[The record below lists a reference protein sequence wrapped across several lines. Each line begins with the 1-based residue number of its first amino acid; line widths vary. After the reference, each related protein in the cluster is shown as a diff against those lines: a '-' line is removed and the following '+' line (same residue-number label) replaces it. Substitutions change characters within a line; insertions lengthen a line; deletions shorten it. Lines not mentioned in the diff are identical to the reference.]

1 MFQIGEFSKLARVS
15 KRLLHHY
22 EDIGLFKP
30 AHVDQFSGYRYY
42 SANQIPLLNKI
53 LALRDLGFTLEQIA
67 DMLQNNIPEQEIRG
81 MLRMKQAETEKTI
94 QQEQLRLKGI
104 EARLQMLDMT
114 DADLD
119 VVIKEIPE
127 THFLSTRQSI
137 EKPEDVINLVQVIL
151 QQTPNHIS
159 GNQLGRF
166 MAVIHTEEFRH
177 ENNDVDLGF
186 ITKKLITKPLEL
198 SSCTLNPKTL
208 PKVTSMATAVQ
219 VGGAELVFMA
229 LGKIAAWIE
238 QNGYMIAGPYRE
250 LVLEAGTL
258 SEMNNSLI
266 EIQMPVKP
274 KD

>member
-127 THFLSTRQSI
+127 MPRVALPKTRFLRILEVLITNAVEAMSANEEDRKLVLRCYKTRGRVWL
-137 EKPEDVINLVQVIL
+137 EVEDNGCGIH
-151 QQTPNHIS
+151 PNDQHMIF
-159 GNQLGRF
+159 NQ
-166 MAVIHTEEFRH
+166 
-177 ENNDVDLGF
+177 GF
-186 ITKKLITKPLEL
+186 STKKKSSSFGLHYCANVIKEMGGHIKCKSPGPGLGARFILEL
-198 SSCTLNPKTL
+198 PEQKHS
-208 PKVTSMATAVQ
+208 VVQ
-219 VGGAELVFMA
+219 A
-229 LGKIAAWIE
+229 
-238 QNGYMIAGPYRE
+238 
-250 LVLEAGTL
+250 
-258 SEMNNSLI
+258 S
-266 EIQMPVKP
+266 
-274 KD
+274 